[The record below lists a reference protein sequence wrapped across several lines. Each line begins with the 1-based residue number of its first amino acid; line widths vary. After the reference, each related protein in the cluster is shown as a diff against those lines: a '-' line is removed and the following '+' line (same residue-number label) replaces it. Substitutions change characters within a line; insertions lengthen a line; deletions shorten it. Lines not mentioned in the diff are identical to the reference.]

1 MISLTILTGIKG
13 RSIYKKENV
22 RLAAMRAKGLQI
34 EDFDEEEYRRF
45 MEQS

>member
-1 MISLTILTGIKG
+1 MVSLAILTGIKG
-13 RSIYKKENV
+13 RAIFKKENV
-22 RLAAMRAKGLQI
+22 RLAAIRAKGLQI